1 MILNDARVQKPS
13 PSSPSSSSLS
23 VVHMLT
29 TTKAATMTT
38 STTTKII
45 CIVVVF
51 AVVVAA
57 AGENDDD
64 DEAHTFQFIGG
75 MKVKNSQANVLFLVP
90 ISHFQLQIGA
100 IKKQCRLPFALPS
113 MQKKLVRTRLIPVQ
127 PQTQAKPST
136 TPTQNRRRKT
146 IAFTY
151 NM

>member
-1 MILNDARVQKPS
+1 MILNDARVQKPP
-13 PSSPSSSSLS
+13 PSSPSSLS

-38 STTTKII
+38 STTTMII

-100 IKKQCRLPFALPS
+100 TKKQCRLPFALPS
-113 MQKKLVRTRLIPVQ
+113 MQKKLVRTTLILV
-127 PQTQAKPST
+127 QTQAKSST